1 MAAGDRTLVVD
12 LDGTL
17 LRSDMLYE
25 SFWAA
30 LSHSWT
36 VPFSA
41 IAALASGRAALKR
54 RLAGL
59 GSVDPALLP
68 FNEAAVEYVRR
79 WRAAGGRTAL
89 VTASDQACADAVAA
103 HVALFDEAYGSDG
116 KANLKGE
123 AKARFLADKFGDGGF
138 VYMGDAP
145 ADLPVWTRAGKAITI
160 DAPPGLRS
168 AVDAIA
174 AEPEH
179 IGTGRA
185 GSAGA
190 FLKALRPHQWI
201 KNTLVFVPMLAAH
214 RFTAEALLESAV
226 AFVAFCLI
234 ASGVYI
240 LNDLLDLAADRA
252 HPRKRRR
259 PFASGDLSLAA
270 GTWAAPLLL
279 AGGFACAAA
288 LGWASILVM
297 FCYLAGSAAY
307 SLDLKRREI
316 VDVCVLAALYTAR
329 LTAGGVATGTPLSVW
344 LLAFS
349 IFLFFSLGA
358 MKRYAELVDGAAT
371 GRLSLEGRNY
381 AVGDLPL
388 IGMMTLASGYVS
400 VLVLALYLNSPA
412 VATLYTSPSALW
424 GICLVMLYWVS
435 RMALASHRGTM
446 HDDPVVFAIKDRISL
461 LCLAL
466 IVVFAVAGALL

>member
-1 MAAGDRTLVVD
+1 MAADDRILVVD

-17 LRSDMLYE
+17 VRSDLLYE

-30 LSHSWT
+30 LSRRWT
-36 VPFSA
+36 APLTAS
-41 IAALASGRAALKR
+41 AALVSGRAALKR
-54 RLAGL
+54 HLAGL
-59 GSVDPALLP
+59 GKIDPALLP
-68 FNEAAVEYVRR
+68 FNDPVIDYVRR

-89 VTASDQACADAVAA
+89 VTASDQAWADAIAA
-103 HVALFDEAYGSDG
+103 HLGLFDEVYGSDG
-116 KANLKGE
+116 NVNLKGD
-123 AKARFLADKFGDGGF
+123 AKARFLAGKFGDGGF
-138 VYMGDAP
+138 AYMGDAP
-145 ADLPVWTRAGKAITI
+145 ADLPVWTRAGKAIT
-160 DAPPGLRS
+160 
-168 AVDAIA
+168 VDAAPRLRGTVDASA

-179 IGTGRA
+179 LYTGRA
-185 GSAGA
+185 GFAAA
-190 FLKALRPHQWI
+190 FLRALRPHQWI
-201 KNTLVFVPMLAAH
+201 KNTLVFVPVMAAH
-214 RFTAEALLESAV
+214 RFTSEAFIESTI

-252 HPRKRRR
+252 HPRKRLR
-259 PFASGDLSLAA
+259 PFASGDLSIAA
-270 GTWAAPLLL
+270 GTWAAPVLL
-279 AGGFACAAA
+279 AGGFVCAAA
-288 LGWASILVM
+288 LGWASVLVM
-297 FCYLAGSAAY
+297 ACYLAGSVAY
-307 SLDLKRREI
+307 SLDLKRRAI

-358 MKRYAELVDGAAT
+358 MKRHAELVDGAAT

-381 AVGDLPL
+381 TVGDLPL

-400 VLVLALYLNSPA
+400 VLVLALYLNSPV

-446 HDDPVVFAIKDRISL
+446 HDDPVVFAIKDRVSL

-466 IVVFAVAGALL
+466 IVAFAVAGVVL